1 MLHVR
6 IQHACICL
14 YIITQCEGAMVEEM
28 RQRGWAQDDI
38 DYYFRD
44 WRSDEEN
51 SEK

>member
-1 MLHVR
+1 
-6 IQHACICL
+6 
-14 YIITQCEGAMVEEM
+14 MVEEM